1 VAEIRG
7 EEVRAKDAA
16 EVWSIKI
23 KRVKKV
29 LKGWGMSL
37 KGHTST
43 KMFYKK
49 SCAVLKKMK
58 RMGVFLL
65 PYWKDKRFIQT
76 ELLRLFA
83 EELYWHKRSN
93 LNWLLEG
100 DNNTGFFHRIA
111 KGKKRKNTIFSLED
125 SDSIIKEHNQLL
137 EHATWYYKTLF
148 GPSIDPIMEM
158 DSDCWEDNE
167 KISDADNA
175 KLTSPFSEEEVKRTI
190 FDMEKNTALGHG
202 SARR

>member
-1 VAEIRG
+1 MNL
-7 EEVRAKDAA
+7 
-16 EVWSIKI
+16 SIVYSYFI
-23 KRVKKV
+23 LRICSRIFFFWI
-29 LKGWGMSL
+29 LCTCSL
-37 KGHTST
+37 Y
-43 KMFYKK
+43 F
-49 SCAVLKKMK
+49 
-58 RMGVFLL
+58 
-65 PYWKDKRFIQT
+65 
-76 ELLRLFA
+76 RLSSFCHYFSICS
-83 EELYWHKRSN
+83 L
-93 LNWLLEG
+93 
-100 DNNTGFFHRIA
+100 FA

-125 SDSIIKEHNQLL
+125 SDSIIKEQNQLL

-167 KISDADNA
+167 KISEADNA

>member
-49 SCAVLKKMK
+49 SCAVLKNMK

-83 EELYWHKRSN
+83 EEELYWHKRSN
-93 LNWLLEG
+93 SNWLLEG
-100 DNNTGFFHRIA
+100 DNNTGFFHKIA
-111 KGKKRKNTIFSLED
+111 KGKN
-125 SDSIIKEHNQLL
+125 KEEYN
-137 EHATWYYKTLF
+137 F
-148 GPSIDPIMEM
+148 
-158 DSDCWEDNE
+158 
-167 KISDADNA
+167 
-175 KLTSPFSEEEVKRTI
+175 
-190 FDMEKNTALGHG
+190 
-202 SARR
+202 